1 MENKIKFSIV
11 IITYNFEKII
21 LGCLESIKKQTYKNF
36 EIIISDDCSK
46 DDTIK
51 ICEKWK
57 EENKEKF
64 SIKILTSRENQGVV
78 KNLNRGVKEARG
90 EWVKTLAGDDLL
102 EKDALENIYKFI
114 QKNKKS
120 EIIFSR
126 VQRFIEE
133 DNIIKLLDIIPENVE
148 IYNKNVKEQLEVIL
162 EDNFIVAP
170 SAIIKNELLR
180 KVNYYDERFRMVED
194 YPFWIKLL
202 KNDVKFYFL
211 DRITVM
217 YRQSPNSVSGLKKGA
232 KVNPIILDFKKK
244 FYREIYS
251 KEVAS
256 PLKKWDRYIEI
267 KREEFILRNGN
278 KSSIF
283 TQLLRYIQIKTLK
296 KYGVKIIILIL
307 LILYIIG
314 VKS

>member
-11 IITYNFEKII
+11 VITYNFEKII
-21 LGCLESIKKQTYKNF
+21 LECLESIKNQTYKEF

-57 EENKEKF
+57 EENKENF
-64 SIKILTSRENQGVV
+64 SIKILTSQANQGVV
-78 KNLNRGVKEARG
+78 KNLNKGVKEAKG
-90 EWVKTLAGDDLL
+90 NWVKTLAGDDLL

-114 QKNKKS
+114 IGNKS
-120 EIIFSR
+120 AEIIFSR

-133 DNIIKLLDIIPENVE
+133 NNKIKLLDIIPENIE
-148 IYNKNVKEQLEVIL
+148 IYNKETKEQLEVIL

-170 SAIIKNELLR
+170 SAIIKNELLK

-202 KNDVKFYFL
+202 KNNKKFYFL
-211 DRITVM
+211 DKVTVL
-217 YRQSPNSVSGLKKGA
+217 YRQSPDSVSGIKKGT
-232 KVNPIILDFKKK
+232 KVNPIILDFKKI
-244 FYREIYS
+244 FYEEIYK
-251 KEVAS
+251 KEVNN
-256 PLKKWDRYIEI
+256 PFKRWDRYIGI
-267 KREEFILRNGN
+267 KQEELILRNGN

-283 TQLLRYIQIKTLK
+283 TQLLR
-296 KYGVKIIILIL
+296 
-307 LILYIIG
+307 
-314 VKS
+314 